1 MAAGSASGLV
11 DHVCELVAPLG
22 AVRAKR
28 MFGAWGLYC
37 DDAFFAIIDDEI
49 LYLKA
54 SATTRERFLAAG
66 GRPFTYTAR
75 GVERQADYYT
85 VPDAA
90 LDDFE
95 ELKPWAIL
103 ALAAAR
109 KARVTQRKGRK

>member
-1 MAAGSASGLV
+1 MAGNHGLV
-11 DHVCELVAPLG
+11 DHACELLAPLG
-22 AVRAKR
+22 AIRAKR

-54 SATTRERFLAAG
+54 NATTREQFLAAG
-66 GRPFTYTAR
+66 GRSFTYTAR
-75 GVERQADYYT
+75 GAEREAGYYT

-90 LDDFE
+90 LDDFD
-95 ELKPWAIL
+95 ELKPWAQL

-109 KARVTQRKGRK
+109 RAKRKGSR